1 MEFKYVVKK
10 EQLKK
15 YLYRRH
21 LKINISGLLFF
32 MVIAILINYK
42 IFSNNVLLI
51 SLYVLFI
58 TFILGIIIFVFDY
71 LFVKI
76 SVNRMDN
83 IFGKHSL
90 IYDGI
95 YYQDEEYGNVRI
107 LAAAKT
113 VFPCGTIIEI
123 NNGINPPFLGV
134 VLDSGSSMQKA
145 WNSSRTVWIDL
156 AYATQ
161 NDARNT
167 TTPGGNGIQFT
178 VKRYGF

>member
-21 LKINISGLLFF
+21 IKINISGLLFF
-32 MVIAILINYK
+32 MVIAILINFK

-58 TFILGIIIFVFDY
+58 TLILGIIIFIFDY

-83 IFGKHSL
+83 TFGKHSL
-90 IYDGI
+90 IIEKNKIVDKTKSSELIINKKDIKKIKVGNNIINIGI
-95 YYQDEEYGNVRI
+95 KNKPSLVLLQDFFNKKDFSELKKN
-107 LAAAKT
+107 L
-113 VFPCGTIIEI
+113 
-123 NNGINPPFLGV
+123 
-134 VLDSGSSMQKA
+134 
-145 WNSSRTVWIDL
+145 
-156 AYATQ
+156 
-161 NDARNT
+161 
-167 TTPGGNGIQFT
+167 GGNYDT
-178 VKRYGF
+178 TY

>member
-21 LKINISGLLFF
+21 IKINISGLLFF
-32 MVIAILINYK
+32 MVIAILINFK

-58 TFILGIIIFVFDY
+58 TLVLGIIIFIFDY

-83 IFGKHSL
+83 TFGKHSL
-90 IYDGI
+90 IIEKNKIVDKTKSSELIINKKDIKKIKVGNNIINIGI
-95 YYQDEEYGNVRI
+95 KNKPSLVLLQDFFNKKDFSELKKN
-107 LAAAKT
+107 L
-113 VFPCGTIIEI
+113 
-123 NNGINPPFLGV
+123 
-134 VLDSGSSMQKA
+134 
-145 WNSSRTVWIDL
+145 
-156 AYATQ
+156 
-161 NDARNT
+161 
-167 TTPGGNGIQFT
+167 GGNYDT
-178 VKRYGF
+178 TY

>member
-21 LKINISGLLFF
+21 IKINISGLLFF
-32 MVIAILINYK
+32 MVIAILINFK

-58 TFILGIIIFVFDY
+58 TLVLGIIIFIFDY

-83 IFGKHSL
+83 TFGKHSL
-90 IYDGI
+90 IIEKNNIVDKTKSSELIINKKDIKKIKVGNNIINIGI
-95 YYQDEEYGNVRI
+95 KNKPSLVLLQDFFNKKDFSELKKN
-107 LAAAKT
+107 L
-113 VFPCGTIIEI
+113 
-123 NNGINPPFLGV
+123 
-134 VLDSGSSMQKA
+134 
-145 WNSSRTVWIDL
+145 
-156 AYATQ
+156 
-161 NDARNT
+161 
-167 TTPGGNGIQFT
+167 GGNYDT
-178 VKRYGF
+178 TY

>member
-21 LKINISGLLFF
+21 IKINISGLLFF
-32 MVIAILINYK
+32 MVIAILINFK

-58 TFILGIIIFVFDY
+58 TLILGIIIFIFDY

-83 IFGKHSL
+83 TFGKHSL
-90 IYDGI
+90 IIEKNNIVDKTKSSELIINKKDIKKIKVGNNIINIGI
-95 YYQDEEYGNVRI
+95 KNKPSLVLLQDFFNKKDFSELKKN
-107 LAAAKT
+107 L
-113 VFPCGTIIEI
+113 
-123 NNGINPPFLGV
+123 
-134 VLDSGSSMQKA
+134 
-145 WNSSRTVWIDL
+145 
-156 AYATQ
+156 
-161 NDARNT
+161 
-167 TTPGGNGIQFT
+167 GGNYDT
-178 VKRYGF
+178 TY

>member
-90 IYDGI
+90 IIEKNKIVDKNKKSELIINKKDIKKIKVGNNIINIGI
-95 YYQDEEYGNVRI
+95 KNKPN
-107 LAAAKT
+107 L
-113 VFPCGTIIEI
+113 
-123 NNGINPPFLGV
+123 
-134 VLDSGSSMQKA
+134 VLLQEFFNKKDFSELKK
-145 WNSSRTVWIDL
+145 NL
-156 AYATQ
+156 
-161 NDARNT
+161 
-167 TTPGGNGIQFT
+167 GGNYDT
-178 VKRYGF
+178 TY

>member
-21 LKINISGLLFF
+21 ITINISGLLFF
-32 MVIAILINYK
+32 MVIAILINFK

-58 TFILGIIIFVFDY
+58 TLVLGIIIFIFDY

-83 IFGKHSL
+83 TFGKHSL
-90 IYDGI
+90 IIEKNNIVDKTKSSELIINKKDIKKIKVGNNIINIGI
-95 YYQDEEYGNVRI
+95 KNKPSLVLLQDFFNKKDFSELKKN
-107 LAAAKT
+107 L
-113 VFPCGTIIEI
+113 
-123 NNGINPPFLGV
+123 
-134 VLDSGSSMQKA
+134 
-145 WNSSRTVWIDL
+145 
-156 AYATQ
+156 
-161 NDARNT
+161 
-167 TTPGGNGIQFT
+167 GGNYDT
-178 VKRYGF
+178 TY